1 MENIIKTF
9 DGKEWDKSALI
20 EKMYDDSFYYGYLGK
35 NALSSSSIKDVLRS
49 PKTYQSKL
57 KYSNDNGNH
66 QALRDGRLFHLAV
79 LEPHKFAALNVV
91 EVASKASKKYKD
103 AVVELGEVY
112 TRSEIDSA
120 RYLADAMMSNHT
132 VQNMLEGAEYEIPMA
147 AMIDGL
153 AFRAKADVLNG
164 NTIIDLKTT
173 TGIEKFKWSAK
184 NYSYDLQAHL
194 YREMF
199 PEVEHFVFITIDKA
213 TKEMGIYECSENF
226 YAEGKKKLD
235 AGIASYK
242 HFFKARI
249 EDPMQYI
256 LHQVL

>member
-1 MENIIKTF
+1 MENTIKTF
-9 DGKEWDKSALI
+9 DGQEWDKSVLI

-49 PKTYQSKL
+49 PKTYQNKL

-66 QALRDGRLFHLAV
+66 QALRDGRLFHLAI
-79 LEPHKFAALNVV
+79 LEPEKFKALNVV
-91 EVASKASKKYKD
+91 EVASKATKKYKE

-120 RYLADAMMSNHT
+120 TYLAEAMMSNRT
-132 VQNMLEGAEYEIPMA
+132 VEGMLKGAEFEIPMA

-199 PEVEHFVFITIDKA
+199 PNVEHFIFVAIDKA
-213 TKEMGIYECSENF
+213 TKEMGVYECSDKF
-226 YAEGKKKLD
+226 YSEGERKLT

-242 HFFKARI
+242 HFFEYKN
-249 EDPMQYI
+249 EDPAQYI
-256 LHQVL
+256 QQEVL